1 MKRIKY
7 ITFTLIIAFLLS
19 INVYAASGNMT
30 VSTTKANIGDTFTIT
45 VNINGASS
53 WNIHVNASGPVSDGC
68 LIEQV
73 ENNPANLDS
82 EDINKTFSTTCKVTG
97 EGTININLNGDVKSS
112 KEENSVSLSDTKT
125 ITVRSLSSNTSL
137 SSLTIDGREVVNGER
152 LNTDAASVT
161 IGAKAS
167 DANAKVSGDIG
178 FKQLEYND
186 NTFNIT
192 VTAENGAQKTY
203 TIYVFRNDSRDS
215 NAYLSSITVSKGSIK
230 FNRASYNYNVN
241 VASDVESITIEAH
254 AESAK
259 ATVEGAGTKKLK
271 LGRNTFNI
279 TVQAE
284 NGTTKTYVVKVTRKD
299 DRSDNN
305 KLKSLK
311 ISKGELKFNSNKTE
325 YELAVDYDVTKI
337 SFEAQAEDKK
347 STITGLEERNLEIGP
362 NVINIDV
369 KAENGDVRTYKITVI
384 RNKEVTETNE
394 NKAKNIAI
402 KGHTLNFEP
411 NTTEYTLETRLSFL
425 EIDVELNT
433 PTSTFNITGNENLHD
448 GSIIQITITD
458 KDANNNIY
466 TIKISNPNEGENSDK
481 KSDSVLLNLPKFV
494 YYIVLW
500 VSVVIVLILTVLV
513 CKEKSN
519 LRDMFRQHKRHA
531 EEPPSNYL
539 ADNSGLTGEPTY
551 ETLEMAKINL
561 EDYLDDEKRAKHK
574 NKTKSSDEAEK
585 EISDNNF
592 ETIADITEE
601 DPYTVSEEA
610 IDSTLPSNDE
620 INETDETIQDE
631 SIQGETIQD
640 EMLTDDKESAD
651 ILSIINDSLNDTEE
665 TENILDPE
673 EQLQAEKPKTT
684 RAIKNADKTTD
695 LTNVVEEISKMDL
708 HGDIDDLINAS
719 SVNEEIEEKSTTSD
733 DKTSKKSSSTSSKK
747 DKTNAK
753 KEPTKKKTKSPN
765 KQSAEKE
772 STSKTSKTTTK
783 STKTSTNASQSTSS
797 KKKKTKTKKKK

>member
-152 LNTDAASVT
+152 LNTDAASIT

-203 TIYVFRNDSRDS
+203 TIYVFRSDSRDS
-215 NAYLSSITVSKGSIK
+215 NAYLSSLTVSKGSIK

-241 VASDVESITIEAH
+241 VASDIDSITIEAH

-259 ATVEGAGTKKLK
+259 ATVEGTGTKKLK

-279 TVQAE
+279 TVKAE

-347 STITGLEERNLEIGP
+347 STITGLEERSLEIGP

-394 NKAKNIAI
+394 NKAKNINI
-402 KGHTLNFEP
+402 KGHSLNFEP

-466 TIKISNPNEGENSDK
+466 TIKISNPNEDESGDK
-481 KSDSVLLNLPKFV
+481 KSDSILLNLPKFV

-500 VSVVIVLILTVLV
+500 ISVVIVLILTVLV

-519 LRDMFRQHKRHA
+519 LRDMFHQHKRHV

-539 ADNSGLTGEPTY
+539 VDNSGLTGEPTY

-574 NKTKSSDEAEK
+574 NKTKSSDEK

-601 DPYTVSEEA
+601 DPFTVSEEA
-610 IDSTLPSNDE
+610 IDSTLPANDE
-620 INETDETIQDE
+620 IIETDEIIQDE
-631 SIQGETIQD
+631 TIKD

-651 ILSIINDSLNDTEE
+651 ILGIINDSLSDTEE
-665 TENILDPE
+665 TENTLDPE
-673 EQLQAEKPKTT
+673 EELQAEKPKTT

-719 SVNEEIEEKSTTSD
+719 SVNEEIEEKSTISD
-733 DKTSKKSSSTSSKK
+733 DKPSKKSSSTSSKK

-753 KEPTKKKTKSPN
+753 KEPTKKKTKSSN
-765 KQSAEKE
+765 KQSTEKE
-772 STSKTSKTTTK
+772 PTSKTSKTTK
-783 STKTSTNASQSTSS
+783 STKTSTNASQSTKS
-797 KKKKTKTKKKK
+797 KKKKTKKKK